1 MPAEAEADLGGLGRM
16 SGLDVLLLLPPRLV
30 PPWPMPIARGVFLA
44 DIACPAASGVV
55 AVAVAGWGNRD
66 GRAEVGD
73 DDEDDE
79 EEDEDEE
86 EGEDGGEWCDMV
98 YVVSLCLVFA
108 CDVRVL
114 CSSELGANRTKPV
127 GAENRRMT
135 KSLCE
140 CPVPSA
146 GL

>member
-1 MPAEAEADLGGLGRM
+1 MPAEAEADLGGLGRV
-16 SGLDVLLLLPPRLV
+16 SGLDVLLLPLLLPLPPRLV

-86 EGEDGGEWCDMV
+86 GEGEDGGE
-98 YVVSLCLVFA
+98 
-108 CDVRVL
+108 
-114 CSSELGANRTKPV
+114 
-127 GAENRRMT
+127 
-135 KSLCE
+135 
-140 CPVPSA
+140 
-146 GL
+146 